1 MIQINDKIKQIA
13 QAQGFLTEWLK
24 DQPGPV
30 RDAFGTVSQGVEYY
44 REQAINISQDLD
56 RLQMNYNNLSV
67 LTGTYLQELSGFRQQ
82 QETYQK
88 EEQRQFHQ
96 PKEEV
101 GSQS

>member
-1 MIQINDKIKQIA
+1 MIQINDRIKQIA
-13 QAQGFLTEWLK
+13 QAQGFLKEWLK
-24 DQPGPV
+24 DAEIDV
-30 RDAFGTVSQGVEYY
+30 RAAFDMVSGGVEYY
-44 REQAINISQDLD
+44 RDQAINISQDLD

-101 GSQS
+101 GNQS